1 MTRRL
6 QIVFL
11 MLTLAVAPALSQ
23 KPTTI
28 RLAQTT
34 DHIPGDDR
42 RNDLNGNPCA
52 LVKVQVID
60 DIERIEGNKIGGI
73 VKKGVEK
80 WVYMCKG
87 SRNMKIHLKNH
98 LPVMVVFRDYDIIGL
113 ESNRVYELVLEY
125 PDAQKPSGSVTV
137 EAQVLKEKHANDPI
151 KSSPEQNVNNNTQQ
165 PTVVEKKGTANMSL
179 NDMAAAN
186 ENSAVATP
194 AKGKQ
199 TPPRSFDGEFSYP
212 YDGSI
217 FKCKAKKG
225 YVSIISID
233 TNAMDIV
240 IPSMIYYKGYYYPVK
255 TLGTELEGIHYSVE
269 SMIIQEGI
277 EIIEK
282 GAFSKF
288 RNIKNVT
295 IPSTIMEI
303 GKKAFRDV
311 HNIQFTLPSHINEV
325 KLRMGDAIKIKK

>member
-1 MTRRL
+1 
-6 QIVFL
+6 
-11 MLTLAVAPALSQ
+11 MLTLAVVPIFSQ

-28 RLAQTT
+28 RFAQTT

-52 LVKVQVID
+52 LVKVQVVD
-60 DIERIEGNKIGGI
+60 DIERIEGNKIGSI
-73 VKKGVEK
+73 VSKGVEK
-80 WVYMCKG
+80 WVFMCQG

-98 LPVMVVFRDYDIIGL
+98 LPVLVMFRDHDINGL
-113 ESNRVYELVLEY
+113 EGNRVYELVLEY
-125 PDAQKPSGSVTV
+125 PDAQKPSENVTAEV
-137 EAQVLKEKHANDPI
+137 QEPKEEPANVPI
-151 KSSPEQNVNNNTQQ
+151 VSSPEQKDDNNPQQ
-165 PTVVEKKGTANMSL
+165 PKVVEKKGATNMSL
-179 NDMAAAN
+179 NAMAAAN
-186 ENSAVATP
+186 EKPSEIAPT
-194 AKGKQ
+194 KGNL
-199 TPPRSFDGEFSYP
+199 TPPKSFDGVFQYP

-217 FKCKAKKG
+217 FKCRAKRG
-225 YVSIISID
+225 YITIVSID

-240 IPSMIYYKGYYYPVK
+240 IPSMIYYKGFYYPVQ
-255 TLGTELEGIHYSVE
+255 TIGSDLDGTHYSVE
-269 SMIIQEGI
+269 RMIIQEGI

-311 HNIQFTLPSHINEV
+311 RNIQFTLPSHINEV